1 MVSSMLSEKW
11 NSDMKNLRY
20 FSFIFLSIA
29 FQSSAGIFGKYA
41 ALSLHASSITGIV
54 TNSFYILSLVC
65 LFLQAIMWQQALRH
79 FPLSVVYPFIG
90 LVNFVILFSSAILF
104 QEGVTQANIAG
115 LVLIT
120 VGIVVL
126 SHETG
131 DDA

>member
-1 MVSSMLSEKW
+1 
-11 NSDMKNLRY
+11 MKNLRY
-20 FSFIFLSIA
+20 FAFIILSVI

-41 ALSLHASSITGIV
+41 ALSFHAPSIIGII
-54 TNSFYILSLVC
+54 TNSFYILSLGC
-65 LFLQAIMWQQALRH
+65 LFLQAIVWQQALRH
-79 FPLSVVYPFIG
+79 FPLSVAYPFMG

-126 SHETG
+126 SHKTG
-131 DDA
+131 EA